1 MRAQAMLSRWEGR
14 EGEGGGLSGKAVVFW
29 GGVKRKGG
37 GFLTKRVFPHQL
49 ISSIYARW

>member
-1 MRAQAMLSRWEGR
+1 MLSRWEGR
-14 EGEGGGLSGKAVVFW
+14 EGEG

-49 ISSIYARW
+49 I

>member
-14 EGEGGGLSGKAVVFW
+14 EGE

-49 ISSIYARW
+49 VSSIYARW